1 MGISKVLSP
10 AAITNSGFSFS
21 LSRSTAVPLFRVCG
35 TTYTFSPLEKTS
47 TYFVS
52 RDVFK
57 SFTTVSGSL
66 HFVKINSFSMYRSS
80 NFLRGSRSTVPWQG
94 SFLPCYP
101 TPDAG
106 SPDTMLHPAHHLPE
120 GHHRCRPMHMEM
132 VRFPDQCADIVPT
145 S

>member
-1 MGISKVLSP
+1 MFDVISSIFFRAPDVFGISYFCMNPDGTSPRSAVDSMGISKVLSP

-21 LSRSTAVPLFRVCG
+21 LSRSTAAPLFRVCG

-80 NFLRGSRSTVPWQG
+80 NFLRGSRSN
-94 SFLPCYP
+94 SSMARFISSLL
-101 TPDAG
+101 
-106 SPDTMLHPAHHLPE
+106 SDT
-120 GHHRCRPMHMEM
+120 RCRE
-132 VRFPDQCADIVPT
+132 

>member
-1 MGISKVLSP
+1 MNPDGTSPRSAVDSMGISKVLSP

-57 SFTTVSGSL
+57 SFTTVSGAL

-80 NFLRGSRSTVPWQG
+80 NFLRGSRSN
-94 SFLPCYP
+94 SSMARFISSLL
-101 TPDAG
+101 
-106 SPDTMLHPAHHLPE
+106 SDT
-120 GHHRCRPMHMEM
+120 RCRE
-132 VRFPDQCADIVPT
+132 